1 MGTVSQNDIIG
12 VLLNA
17 DDGKC
22 VFQKNGVTI
31 GSSSGYAFNAAVSS
45 GYLFCKLLT
54 FSVGLTSG
62 KVCATSHC

>member
-1 MGTVSQNDIIG
+1 MVKSPWGNTNSTGSIAPRNTPLSLDPQRESSVS
-12 VLLNA
+12 
-17 DDGKC
+17 
-22 VFQKNGVTI
+22 
-31 GSSSGYAFNAAVSS
+31 AAVSS